1 MKIKKL
7 VSVLL
12 VLVMVLSSFAACDK
26 KGKETNTD
34 SAQKVEDNKETK
46 KEEPT
51 QAPTEKPTEKPEKV
65 SQGVTDTTIKVGN
78 AAATSGALA
87 AVGVP
92 FNAGIE
98 AYFKM
103 VNDAGGVQGRKLEFV
118 HIDDEF
124 DPVKGK
130 AATETLINDEKVFAI
145 VGHFGTPTIGA
156 TLDILKETGI
166 PTVYFAAG
174 IAALYNEDA
183 TSVAKGQGLFPV
195 QPIYVT
201 EGRLMVARAIEEH
214 QAKKIGIIYT
224 NDDAGKDLLAGVEN
238 QVSKLGGDYSVVKE
252 QINPGATDVSSA
264 VLKMKEDNVDVI
276 VAASIQATL
285 PTIIKGLIAQGV
297 NKPVFTTYSNADA
310 TTISNFA
317 NDYAAL
323 TEKFPIYSNAWLD
336 LSDAEALNLFVKG
349 MTDFGQPDYAKNA
362 FAMAGWI
369 AGHFMVEGLK
379 RTEGAL
385 NWENFIAG
393 MESAEFQIPMG
404 GTLNY
409 ADGQRLGTQSM
420 SLLKVSDDGLAWE
433 SVKPVEDL
441 NVILER
447 TK

>member
-1 MKIKKL
+1 M
-7 VSVLL
+7 LL
-12 VLVMVLSSFAACDK
+12 VLVMVLSAFTACGK
-26 KGKETNTD
+26 KAEETNTD
-34 SAQKVEDNKETK
+34 SKGKVEENKETGK
-46 KEEPT
+46 TEEPKK
-51 QAPTEKPTEKPEKV
+51 APEKSEKV

-103 VNDAGGVQGRKLEFV
+103 INDAGGVQGRKLEFV

-156 TLDILKETGI
+156 TLEILKETGI

-183 TSVAKGQGLFPV
+183 TSAEKGQGLFPV

-214 QAKKIGIIYT
+214 QAKKIGVIYT
-224 NDDAGKDLLAGVEN
+224 NDDAGKDLLSGVEN
-238 QVSKLGGDYSVVKE
+238 QVSKLGGDYTVVKE

-264 VLKMKEDNVDVI
+264 VLKMKDENVDII

-297 NKPVFTTYSNADA
+297 SKPVFTTYSNADA
-310 TTISNFA
+310 TTIANFA

-323 TEKFPIYSNAWLD
+323 TEKFPIYSNAWVD
-336 LSDAEALNLFVKG
+336 LTDTESVDLFVLG
-349 MTDFGQPDYAKNA
+349 MTDYGQPDYAGNA
-362 FAMAGWI
+362 FSMAGWI
-369 AGHFMVEGLK
+369 AGHFFVEGLK

-385 NWENFIAG
+385 NWENYIAG
-393 MESAEFQIPMG
+393 MESAEFKIPMG

-409 ADGQRLGTQSM
+409 ANGQRLGTQSM
-420 SLLKVSDDGLAWE
+420 SLLKVSNDGLAWE
-433 SVKPVEDL
+433 NVKPVEDL
-441 NVILER
+441 TVILDR
-447 TK
+447 VK

>member
-7 VSVLL
+7 LSMLL
-12 VLVMVLSSFAACDK
+12 VLIMVLSAFAACGK
-26 KGKETNTD
+26 KEEETNADTT
-34 SAQKVEDNKETK
+34 KTVEDNKETE

-51 QAPTEKPTEKPEKV
+51 EAPKEEQEEV

-103 VNDAGGVQGRKLEFV
+103 VNDAGGVNGRKIEFV

-183 TSVAKGQGLFPV
+183 TSVENGQGLFPV

-214 QAKKIGIIYT
+214 QAKKIGVIYT

-238 QVSKLGGDYSVVKE
+238 QVSKLGGEYTVIKE

-264 VLKMKEDNVDVI
+264 VLKMKDENVDVI

-297 NKPVFTTYSNADA
+297 SKPVFTTYSNADA

-323 TEKFPIYSNAWLD
+323 AEKFPIYSNAWVD
-336 LSDAEALNLFVKG
+336 LSDKESVDLFVKG
-349 MTDFGQPDYAKNA
+349 MTDFGQPDYAANA
-362 FAMAGWI
+362 FSMAGWI
-369 AGHFMVEGLK
+369 AGHFLVEGLK

-393 MESAEFQIPMG
+393 MESAEFKIPMG

-409 ADGQRLGTQSM
+409 ANGQRLGTQSM

-433 SVKPVEDL
+433 NVKPVEDL
-441 NVILER
+441 NVILDR
-447 TK
+447 VK

>member
-1 MKIKKL
+1 MKVKKL
-7 VSVLL
+7 VSMLL
-12 VLVMVLSSFAACDK
+12 VLVMVLSAFTACGK
-26 KGKETNTD
+26 KAEETNTD
-34 SAQKVEDNKETK
+34 SKGKVEENKETGK
-46 KEEPT
+46 TEEPT
-51 QAPTEKPTEKPEKV
+51 KAPEKSEKV

-103 VNDAGGVQGRKLEFV
+103 INDAGGVQGRKLEFV

-156 TLDILKETGI
+156 TLEILKETGI

-183 TSVAKGQGLFPV
+183 TTVGKGQGLFPV

-201 EGRLMVARAIEEH
+201 EGRLMVARAVEEH
-214 QAKKIGIIYT
+214 QAKKIGVIYT
-224 NDDAGKDLLAGVEN
+224 NDDAGKDLLSGVEN
-238 QVSKLGGDYSVVKE
+238 QVSKLGGDYTVVKE

-264 VLKMKEDNVDVI
+264 VLKMKDENVDII

-297 NKPVFTTYSNADA
+297 SKPVFTTYSNADA
-310 TTISNFA
+310 TTIANFA

-323 TEKFPIYSNAWLD
+323 TEKFPVYSNAWVD
-336 LSDAEALNLFVKG
+336 LTDTESVDLFVMG
-349 MTDFGQPDYAKNA
+349 MTDYGQPDYAGNA
-362 FAMAGWI
+362 FSMAGWI
-369 AGHFMVEGLK
+369 AGHFFVEGLK

-385 NWENFIAG
+385 NWENYIAG
-393 MESAEFQIPMG
+393 MESVEFKIPMG

-409 ADGQRLGTQSM
+409 ANGQRLGTQSM

-433 SVKPVEDL
+433 NVKPVEDL
-441 NVILER
+441 TVILDR
-447 TK
+447 VK